1 MPFGAVVPFAE
12 APSLVAA
19 ASFEAVD
26 QQVAVAASLV
36 AVAFAASSFA
46 VASVVAFAASVDQ
59 LAWLAI
65 RQVSQATFAFVAVVD
80 FGPSYF
86 LIYQT
91 YQSSRVMLAVRVKV
105 L

>member
-1 MPFGAVVPFAE
+1 MPFEAVEPFAE
-12 APSLVAA
+12 APSLVAG
-19 ASFEAVD
+19 ASFAAVV

-36 AVAFAASSFA
+36 AVAFAASSSA
-46 VASVVAFAASVDQ
+46 VASAASVDQ
-59 LAWLAI
+59 LAWLAV
-65 RQVSQATFAFVAVVD
+65 RQVSQATFAFVAVVG

-86 LIYQT
+86 SIYQT